1 MRNILKIIAGDFKR
15 LTSSVVAIVI
25 LMGICIVPC
34 LFTWFNIFSNWDPF
48 EPEATGR
55 IPVAVVNDDEGAD
68 MLGLHV
74 NVGDMMTEKLAGIDM
89 IGWQFIDDKE
99 KALEKTRAGDCYA
112 TFVIPEGFSR
122 ELMSVTTGE
131 LEHPKLEYYT
141 NEKTNAI
148 APKITDK
155 VRTTLE
161 EEVDAVFVGTIGKYV
176 TEAGDAADAL
186 GLEPEDVFGDLGE
199 TMDDLNRDL
208 DGVIALVGAAAGIS
222 DAANDLLKASNSLI
236 SSSENALNAGENLL
250 DAGEEAL
257 PDKKETK
264 SAASAIRKEAKIIA
278 KGLGQL
284 EADLSEV
291 SGDMDTFNDFVQEDL
306 QANMKI
312 VKEMQQSAD
321 KVAKKL
327 SDLGLTG
334 LAGKFEKLS
343 KRLGKI
349 YKKLS
354 TLEKA
359 DETTWP
365 VMQETVESLLKDIR
379 AAERRARKIGNET
392 TDELDKKI
400 NKAITDVAQTIS
412 GVRTALSDMYGD
424 LNTLDAG
431 LSGSEK
437 SLASLGGGL
446 DKTVQTL
453 VSMQDGFRNLS
464 ELFESLSDSDVLKD
478 VNHLIKTDA
487 EVIAERLGAP
497 IQMKTEEVYPIKN
510 FGSEMASFYTALA
523 QWIGAVFAAVMMSV
537 QIRRRELLSQMRLHE
552 RFFGR
557 LRLFLM
563 IGLIQALIVS
573 LGDLLYV
580 GIQCLHPVLFVLAAC
595 VNSIV
600 FMLIIYS
607 LVFALENIGLAL
619 GVVFM
624 ILQVAGAGGIFP
636 PEILPH
642 AFRVMYHFMPLHYA
656 IDAMRECVGGM
667 YDGTYI
673 RNLGI
678 LMLFAAFFV
687 LLGLLLYKPMRGI
700 IEIVEK
706 SKEECDLML

>member
-186 GLEPEDVFGDLGE
+186 GLEPEDVFEDLGE

-208 DGVIALVGAAAGIS
+208 VGVFALVGAAAGIS

-250 DAGEEAL
+250 DMGEEAL

-291 SGDMDTFNDFVQEDL
+291 RGDMDTFNDFVEEDL
-306 QANMKI
+306 QAKMKI

-327 SDLGLTG
+327 SNLGLTG

-453 VSMQDGFRNLS
+453 VSMQDGFQNLS

-478 VNHLIKTDA
+478 VNHLMKTDA
-487 EVIAERLGAP
+487 EVIAERLGSP
-497 IQMKTEEVYPIKN
+497 IQMKTEEVYPIRN

-523 QWIGAVFAAVMMSV
+523 QWIGAVFAAVMISV

-642 AFRVMYHFMPLHYA
+642 FFRVMYHFMPLHYA

-673 RNLGI
+673 RDLGI
-678 LMLFAAFFV
+678 LMLFAACFV
-687 LLGLLLYKPMRGI
+687 LLGLLLHKPMRGI
-700 IEIVEK
+700 IEKVEE
-706 SKEECDLML
+706 SKEACDLLL

>member
-15 LTSSVVAIVI
+15 LTSSVVAIVTI
-25 LMGICIVPC
+25 LGICIVPC

-55 IPVAVVNDDEGAD
+55 VPVAVVNEDDGAD
-68 MLGLHV
+68 MLGLYI

-99 KALEKTRAGDCYA
+99 EALEKTRAGDCYA
-112 TFVIPEGFSR
+112 AFVIPGGFSK

-131 LEHPKLEYYT
+131 LEHPKMEFYT

-155 VRTTLE
+155 LRTTLE
-161 EEVDAVFVGTIGKYV
+161 EEVDAVFVGTIGKYI

-186 GLEPEDVFGDLGE
+186 GMEPEDVFGDLGE

-222 DAANDLLKASNSLI
+222 DAANDLLKASNNMI

-257 PDKKETK
+257 PDKKEQK
-264 SAASAIRKEAKIIA
+264 SVAAAIRKEARIIA

-284 EADLSEV
+284 DSDLSEV
-291 SGDMDTFNDFVQEDL
+291 RNDMDAFNKFVEEDL
-306 QANMKI
+306 QANMKL
-312 VKEMQQSAD
+312 VKKMQQSAD

-349 YKKLS
+349 YNKLS

-359 DETTWP
+359 DEESWP
-365 VMQETVESLLKDIR
+365 VMQQTMDSLLKDIR
-379 AAERRARKIGNET
+379 AAERRDKKIGNET
-392 TDELDKKI
+392 SDELDKKI

-412 GVRTALSDMYGD
+412 GVRTALSEMYGD
-424 LNTLDAG
+424 LSSLDAG

-446 DKTVQTL
+446 DKTMQTL

-464 ELFESLSDSDVLKD
+464 ELFESLSDSEVLKD
-478 VNHLIKTDA
+478 VNHLMHTDA
-487 EVIAERLGAP
+487 EVIADRLGAP
-497 IQMKTEEVYPIKN
+497 IQMKKEEIYPIN
-510 FGSEMASFYTALA
+510 TFGSEMAAFYTALA
-523 QWIGAVFAAVMMSV
+523 QWIGALFAAVMMSV
-537 QIRRRELLSQMRLHE
+537 QIRRRELSSQMRIHE

-557 LRLFLM
+557 LRLF
-563 IGLIQALIVS
+563 IIVGLAQALIVS
-573 LGDLLYV
+573 LGDLFYV

-600 FMLIIYS
+600 FTLIIYS
-607 LVFALENIGLAL
+607 LVFAMENIGLAL
-619 GVVFM
+619 SVVMM
-624 ILQVAGAGGIFP
+624 ILQLAGAGGIFP
-636 PEILPH
+636 HEILPH
-642 AFRVMYHFMPLHYA
+642 SFQVMYHFMPLHYA
-656 IDAMRECVGGM
+656 IDAMRECIGGM

-687 LLGLLLYKPMRGI
+687 LLGLVLYKPMRGI

>member
-257 PDKKETK
+257 PDKKEQK
-264 SAASAIRKEAKIIA
+264 SVAAAIRKEAKIIA

>member
-15 LTSSVVAIVI
+15 LTSSVVSIVI

-264 SAASAIRKEAKIIA
+264 PAASAIRKEAKIIA

-291 SGDMDTFNDFVQEDL
+291 SGDMDTFNDFVEEDL

-478 VNHLIKTDA
+478 VNHLMKTDA
-487 EVIAERLGAP
+487 EVIVERLGAP
-497 IQMKTEEVYPIKN
+497 IQMKTEEVYPIRN

-523 QWIGAVFAAVMMSV
+523 QWIGAVFAAVMISV
-537 QIRRRELLSQMRLHE
+537 QIRRRDLLSQMRLYE

-642 AFRVMYHFMPLHYA
+642 FFRVMYHFMPLHYA

-673 RNLGI
+673 RDLGI
-678 LMLFAAFFV
+678 LMLFAACFV
-687 LLGLLLYKPMRGI
+687 LLGLLLHKPMRGI